1 MTVRRRLVP
10 RALVAAVAALGLLV
24 ASAPAMTGGHAGG
37 HKSGGLEWGPCTNA
51 DATAAGWE
59 CATYKAPLDYDDPSA
74 GFTEIAV
81 TRLPAKDQEHRI
93 GGLFINYGGP
103 GGDAVATTQTI
114 GVDLFGVVN
123 DHFDLVAFDPR
134 GVGESSPA
142 IDCKAS
148 GETEGIYAAPFTT
161 PENLDVDAVLAKD
174 RAYTK
179 KCLQLNK
186 EILPH
191 ASTANVARDMDA
203 IRAAMGDEKL
213 NYFGFSYGT
222 FLGATYSSLFP
233 DNYRA
238 MVLDGPV
245 DAKAYINNPQA
256 NLREQS
262 AGFERG
268 LGRFFQACAQDKVT
282 CPFVGADPWAAYD
295 ALVAQANML
304 AIPAD
309 GFTDDPRPVN
319 GDALLNGTLITL
331 YNKGN
336 WPLLAQG
343 LTEASQGDATIMRFL
358 ADIAWGN
365 NFDGTWDPLIDRYFT
380 IGAIEQKYPRD
391 IATFLEA
398 GDNSWGMFEHFWWN
412 SGYVEINYALWPIHD
427 TDAFYGPFTASKS
440 APKVLEIATTYDPA
454 TPFRGAKRLATQLGN
469 VRFLTMVGDGHTAY
483 LNGSPTCVDTAVV
496 AQIETLTLPP
506 AGTICQQDV
515 PFVQPP
521 AAATATTSALRAAHS
536 SVAQLMLRFRN
547 LR

>member
-1 MTVRRRLVP
+1 MFRCQLVP
-10 RALVAAVAALGLLV
+10 RALVAAVAAFGLLV
-24 ASAPAMTGGHAGG
+24 ATAPAMAGT
-37 HKSGGLEWGPCTNA
+37 HKSSGLEWGPCANA

-59 CATYKAPLDYDDPSA
+59 CATYKAPLDYDHPGA
-74 GFTEIAV
+74 GFTKIAV
-81 TRLPAKDQEHRI
+81 TRLPAQDQEHRI

-103 GGDAVATTQTI
+103 GGDAVATTQEI

-123 DHFDLVAFDPR
+123 DRFDLVAFDPR

-142 IDCKAS
+142 ISCNAS

-161 PENLDVDAVLAKD
+161 PENLDVNAVLAKD
-174 RAYTK
+174 RAYVK
-179 KCLQLNK
+179 KCVQLNK

-203 IRAAMGDEKL
+203 IRALMGDKKL

-245 DAKAYINNPQA
+245 DAKQYINNPQP

-268 LGRFFQACAQDKVT
+268 LDRFFQACAQDKTT
-282 CPFVGADPWAAYD
+282 CPFGGTDPWAAYD
-295 ALVAQANML
+295 ALVAQADVL

-309 GFTDDPRPVN
+309 GFTEDPRPVN

-343 LTEASQGDATIMRFL
+343 LTEASQGDATIMRLL

-365 NFDGTWDPLIDRYFT
+365 NFDGTWDPGIDRYFT
-380 IGAIEQKYPRD
+380 IGAIEQTYPRD
-391 IATFLEA
+391 IGGFLEA

-427 TDAFYGPFTASKS
+427 QDAFYGPFTASKS
-440 APKVLEIATTYDPA
+440 APTVLEVATTYDPA
-454 TPFRGAKRLATQLGN
+454 TPYRGARRLATQLGN

-483 LNGSPTCVDTAVV
+483 LNGSPTCIDSAIV
-496 AQIETLTLPP
+496 AYIGTLDLPDK
-506 AGTICQQDV
+506 GTVCTQNL

-521 AAATATTSALRAAHS
+521 AASATSAMPAATGSNFAALRQYIRLHA
-536 SVAQLMLRFRN
+536 FR
-547 LR
+547 